1 MNDITLRAPGTRID
15 SLPLAMGMHAIGRAA
30 DGTFSVVDD
39 PATARAC
46 FCVDRRG
53 VWLVIG
59 DGVRGVHV
67 NGRPVQRKAMLRK
80 GDSVHLDGQEIVLC
94 SAQPAMA
101 GPGATA
107 ATTQAEPDPRVV
119 LRGIGG
125 RNHGRSFT
133 LDRSRLIGSATDV
146 DIRIDESAVAA
157 RHARIG
163 LNGGRVALQ
172 MLDAGATCQ
181 VNGEAHRD
189 AWLQPGDQVAFDS
202 NHRFVVEAPLRDWGL
217 PLAEGTPE
225 AVPGHVAAIPATRRL
240 PWLLLAALLLAAAMS
255 ALLLL

>member
-1 MNDITLRAPGTRID
+1 M
-15 SLPLAMGMHAIGRAA
+15 PLVIGMHAIGRAE
-30 DGTFSVVDD
+30 DGVLAVLDD
-39 PATARAC
+39 PASARAC

-53 VWLVIG
+53 VWLMVG
-59 DGVRGVHV
+59 SGVRGVHV

-94 SAQPAMA
+94 AAQPALA
-101 GPGATA
+101 GPTATGV
-107 ATTQAEPDPRVV
+107 TTQVEPDPRVV

-133 LDRSRLIGSATDV
+133 LDRSRLVGSAADV
-146 DIRIDESAVAA
+146 DIRIDEPAVAA

-172 MLDAGATCQ
+172 MLDAAATCL
-181 VNGEAHRD
+181 VNGEARRD

-202 NHRFVVEAPLRDWGL
+202 NHRFVVEAPLRDWGM
-217 PLAEGTPE
+217 PLIDG
-225 AVPGHVAAIPATRRL
+225 VPDAAQADVAANPGARRL
-240 PWLLLAALLLAAAMS
+240 PWLLLAALLLAAAIS